1 MDETVTRLLADL
13 DALGISVKEER
24 GDVLIRPRPP
34 PELLD
39 RLKRHKDQLAEAV
52 WARDGRARQA
62 RAIERLAEDR
72 RTWIAECKRLGRY
85 RGPG

>member
-1 MDETVTRLLADL
+1 MDETVARLLADL
-13 DALGISVKEER
+13 DARGITVKEHR
-24 GDVLIRPRPP
+24 GEVSVRPTPA

-39 RLKRHKDQLAEAV
+39 RLRRHKHALAEAI

-72 RTWIAECKRLGRY
+72 RNWIAECKRLGRY
-85 RGPG
+85 RGPD